1 MFALR
6 CVRPRPLWL
15 VSRLSTLPAKQFHSS
30 SPHRAARAPS
40 TLKTLSERRRDF
52 RYQSALGS
60 IRLTE
65 EEAEALVDRIP
76 RPLFESALSS
86 ILGGSSIDAAVSLAG
101 RLIRLAAECNG
112 MHGSEIF
119 YRSKGETALTTPE
132 KLTPIYSLTRTYRS
146 GKVLTNRYI
155 DPGMLSRLSFIL
167 SRHPDYRAVANW
179 LLYRLAESKEPF
191 AVLYIINQQF
201 IAGTPLKRTVLMDYL
216 EEFAQRHLLDA
227 MVLYGRILH
236 ERHHR
241 TGEALTLWRKAMEIS
256 VPLQAHAGETDEDP
270 YSVLGIPQA
279 WEMYAAVKAVEQDD
293 EGRRAAV
300 ETGAFLL
307 DHPVAFGY
315 LAKIVGMEG
324 QLDKYEEY
332 MTKAAMDC
340 DAEACHDLGRFY
352 LELHYSGK
360 GRAKSPK
367 LSKSQDAS
375 PKDLVAGKYTNYEL
389 RQKAIDWLEIAST
402 GGWGPSAL
410 IMACLLRE
418 DGYAHKGLH
427 YLNIAEDDEKS
438 ASKAKEIRHIYLGNT
453 FELNIENEPEIFTK
467 QFPQFG

>member
-6 CVRPRPLWL
+6 CVRPRPLYL

-40 TLKTLSERRRDF
+40 TLKTLSERRRDY

-86 ILGGSSIDAAVSLAG
+86 VLGGSTIDAAVSLAG

-119 YRSKGETALTTPE
+119 HRSK
-132 KLTPIYSLTRTYRS
+132 
-146 GKVLTNRYI
+146 

-389 RQKAIDWLEIAST
+389 RQKAIDWFEIAST